1 MKRVVFIGLLII
13 FYVFL
18 YKSVS
23 AESGCGGT
31 EFCQS
36 TKIVGD
42 YECKIIQGA
51 CQRQQA
57 GTTTIDCTVTEDE
70 CYGYDRTVT
79 DCTGGCYPIT
89 QNKKVSCCSGAG
101 GGGFECDNPELEW
114 VCLRAGECPELFEG
128 PTCAPGKKWCATLT
142 CPACTAVAPA
152 NILIVNPSNSSAII
166 SWTSGT
172 GGLDPIDE
180 RLYVC
185 SNSDYTNCV
194 VNGTTETSPKTVTG
208 LATGSFY
215 YVKVVNYKDTAC
227 SAETTSKFLSSCDL
241 TPISATL
248 NPTETQVFSSD
259 LKASTENPTVT
270 FASTDTEVATVSPT
284 TGATQT
290 TATAISVGD
299 TNINVDVTVG
309 GTSYCTDT
317 SPLTVLASGPWWQ
330 VIDGDVLTNG
340 SIGSDVPSSNYFD
353 LDGAGGFPGVP
364 IYGTSFNLSST
375 PDLISTKMWN
385 ANSITSFS
393 RRFDYNYFED
403 LVQSDIFGT
412 TDLDGYEWIKNI
424 GPTTLEA
431 TNYSNRKVIL
441 FVDGNL
447 TINGNI
453 TLDDGECF
461 FGVFVSGDIIISP
474 TVTSLEGLYL
484 TDTGFE
490 TGSLGPD
497 LDAPLL
503 VRGSVASYG
512 GMSLQRDLADD
523 SSPAEI
529 FEFAPDQLLLFPES
543 LGYSRTR
550 WTEVAP

>member
-1 MKRVVFIGLLII
+1 
-13 FYVFL
+13 
-18 YKSVS
+18 
-23 AESGCGGT
+23 
-31 EFCQS
+31 
-36 TKIVGD
+36 
-42 YECKIIQGA
+42 
-51 CQRQQA
+51 
-57 GTTTIDCTVTEDE
+57 
-70 CYGYDRTVT
+70 
-79 DCTGGCYPIT
+79 
-89 QNKKVSCCSGAG
+89 
-101 GGGFECDNPELEW
+101 
-114 VCLRAGECPELFEG
+114 
-128 PTCAPGKKWCATLT
+128 
-142 CPACTAVAPA
+142 
-152 NILIVNPSNSSAII
+152 
-166 SWTSGT
+166 
-172 GGLDPIDE
+172 
-180 RLYVC
+180 
-185 SNSDYTNCV
+185 
-194 VNGTTETSPKTVTG
+194 
-208 LATGSFY
+208 
-215 YVKVVNYKDTAC
+215 
-227 SAETTSKFLSSCDL
+227 
-241 TPISATL
+241 
-248 NPTETQVFSSD
+248 
-259 LKASTENPTVT
+259 
-270 FASTDTEVATVSPT
+270 
-284 TGATQT
+284 
-290 TATAISVGD
+290 
-299 TNINVDVTVG
+299 
-309 GTSYCTDT
+309 
-317 SPLTVLASGPWWQ
+317 
-330 VIDGDVLTNG
+330 
-340 SIGSDVPSSNYFD
+340 
-353 LDGAGGFPGVP
+353 
-364 IYGTSFNLSST
+364 
-375 PDLISTKMWN
+375 MWN

-453 TLDDGECF
+453 TLDDGEGF